1 MKKKYL
7 ISAVTNYL
15 ISNKN
20 DTDFAAW
27 FTDSDVTISWDSD
40 DQVFCIRG
48 FRANNFVDGY
58 WDYSSSANLK
68 HWVADLKTDELERYL
83 REVA

>member
-1 MKKKYL
+1 MEKKDL
-7 ISAVTNYL
+7 INAVTERL

-20 DTDFAAW
+20 DTDSVW
-27 FTDSDVTISWDSD
+27 FTDSDVMISWDSD
-40 DQVFCIRG
+40 DQLFCIDG

-68 HWVADLKTDELERYL
+68 HWIANLKTDELERYL

>member
-1 MKKKYL
+1 MEKKDL
-7 ISAVTNYL
+7 INAVADYL

-20 DTDFAAW
+20 DTDSVW
-27 FTDSDVTISWDSD
+27 FTDSDVTISWDSYE
-40 DQVFCIRG
+40 QAFCISG

-68 HWVADLKTDELERYL
+68 HWIADLKKDELERYL